1 MKRELAGEGKT
12 DDVEPVPTEPVADQ
26 TAVAIGPPPP
36 PSIPEPVA
44 TEPTSDQTV
53 VAPEPPP
60 PPSIPEPLPA
70 TVTTAPPPHA
80 AQPVWTS
87 PPTTPPASNRGGAW
101 TAIGVMLVVTGLF
114 FLGIRLLGI
123 DLDLSGNVWPL
134 VVILPGLTLL
144 IVGFVSLG
152 TGAAVPGG
160 IVTMVGLVLAYQAS
174 TNDWA
179 SWTWVWPLV
188 VPGGVGLGIYLR
200 GLRSR
205 NAGQTRGGI
214 TIIFVSIVITMALF
228 VFFENVLQISA
239 SVVDYGW
246 PGQAVL
252 PALLVLLGIV
262 LLARNMRRRPQS

>member
-1 MKRELAGEGKT
+1 MKKELAGESKT
-12 DDVEPVPTEPVADQ
+12 DDFEPAPAEPVAEQ
-26 TAVAIGPPPP
+26 AVVAGEPPPP

-44 TEPTSDQTV
+44 SEPIADQPAVIAETP
-53 VAPEPPP
+53 A
-60 PPSIPEPLPA
+60 PPSTPEPLPR
-70 TVTTAPPPHA
+70 TLTTPSPPYA
-80 AQPVWTS
+80 AQPAW
-87 PPTTPPASNRGGAW
+87 TPPATPPGSNRGGAW
-101 TAIGVMLVVTGLF
+101 TAIGVVFVVSGLF
-114 FLGIRLLGI
+114 FLAIRLLGI

-144 IVGFVSLG
+144 VVGFASLG

-160 IVTMVGLVLAYQAS
+160 IVTMLGLVLAYQAS
-174 TNDWA
+174 TGDWA

-188 VPGGVGLGIYLR
+188 VPGGVGLGVYLR

-214 TIIFVSIVITMALF
+214 IIIFVSVVITMTLF

-239 SVVDYGW
+239 NVIDYGW

-252 PALLVLLGIV
+252 PTLLILLGIV
-262 LLARNMRRRPQS
+262 LLARNMRRRQQS